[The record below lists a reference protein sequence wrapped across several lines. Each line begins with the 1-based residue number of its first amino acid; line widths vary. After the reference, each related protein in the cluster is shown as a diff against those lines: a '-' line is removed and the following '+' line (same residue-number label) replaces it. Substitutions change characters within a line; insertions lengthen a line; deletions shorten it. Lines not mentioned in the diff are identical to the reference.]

1 MLSDPQ
7 TWASLLTLTLLEVV
21 LSVDNIVV
29 IAVLVAKLP
38 PEQRARARYIGMT
51 LAIIPRV
58 IFLAFITWIIGLTE
72 PLVTVFGQGFSG
84 RDLILGIGGLF
95 LIYKATAEM
104 HESLEGDHRE
114 VSARGYASFA
124 GVITQIALIDIVF
137 SIDSVITAVGM
148 ANDIWV
154 MITAVVLAMIVLM
167 VASGPVANFVDAH
180 PTIKILALGFLLM
193 IGMALMAD
201 SVGFHVPKGYIYS
214 AMAFSMFIEAMNM
227 LYRRR
232 AGPLNPTGY
241 LPRRPP
247 PYVEPPG
254 EKKDE
259 RIANSE

>member
-58 IFLAFITWIIGLTE
+58 IFLAFISWIIGLTE
-72 PLVTVFGQGFSG
+72 PLFSVFGHGFSG

-95 LIYKATAEM
+95 LIYKATGEM
-104 HESLEGDHRE
+104 HESLEGDDKE
-114 VSARGYASFA
+114 VTAKTYSSFA

-148 ANDIWV
+148 ANEIWIMV
-154 MITAVVLAMIVLM
+154 TAVVLAMIVLM
-167 VASGPVANFVDAH
+167 VASGPVAKFVDAH
-180 PTIKILALGFLLM
+180 PTVKILALGFLLM

-201 SVGFHVPKGYIYS
+201 SVGFHLPKGYIYS
-214 AMAFSMFIEAMNM
+214 AMLFSIFIEAMNM
-227 LYRRR
+227 LHRRR
-232 AGPLNPTGY
+232 AGPLNPTRY
-241 LPRRPP
+241 LPRRPSP
-247 PYVEPPG
+247 RPG
-254 EKKDE
+254 REEETK
-259 RIANSE
+259 

>member
-38 PEQRARARYIGMT
+38 PEQRVRARYIGMT

-72 PLVTVFGQGFSG
+72 PLVTVFGHGFSG
-84 RDLILGIGGLF
+84 RDLILGLGGLF

-104 HESLEGDHRE
+104 HESLEGGDKD
-114 VSARGYASFA
+114 VAAKAYSSFA

-148 ANDIWV
+148 ANEIWI

-167 VASGPVANFVDAH
+167 VASGPVANFVDDH

-214 AMAFSMFIEAMNM
+214 AMLFSIFIEALNM

-247 PYVEPPG
+247 PIVEARE
-254 EKKDE
+254 EKKE
-259 RIANSE
+259 SH

>member
-58 IFLAFITWIIGLTE
+58 IFLAFISWIIDLTE

-84 RDLILGIGGLF
+84 RDIILGLGGLF

-104 HESLEGDHRE
+104 HESLEGGDRE
-114 VSARGYASFA
+114 VTARVYASFA

-148 ANDIWV
+148 ANEIWI

-167 VASGPVANFVDAH
+167 VASGPVAIFVDNH

-214 AMAFSMFIEAMNM
+214 AMLFSIFIEGLNM

-241 LPRRPP
+241 LPRRPSRSEDP
-247 PYVEPPG
+247 PE
-254 EKKDE
+254 EADE
-259 RIANSE
+259 

>member
-72 PLVTVFGQGFSG
+72 PLFSVFGHGFSG

-95 LIYKATAEM
+95 LIYKATGEM
-104 HESLEGDHRE
+104 HESLEGGDKE
-114 VSARGYASFA
+114 VTGKAYSSFA

-148 ANDIWV
+148 ANEIWIMV
-154 MITAVVLAMIVLM
+154 TAVILAMIVLM
-167 VASGPVANFVDAH
+167 VASGPVAKFVDNH
-180 PTIKILALGFLLM
+180 PTVKILALGFLLM

-214 AMAFSMFIEAMNM
+214 AMLFSIFIEAMNM

-232 AGPLNPTGY
+232 AGPLNPTRY
-241 LPRRPP
+241 LPRRRSPP
-247 PYVEPPG
+247 E
-254 EKKDE
+254 E
-259 RIANSE
+259 RKE

>member
-58 IFLAFITWIIGLTE
+58 IFLAFISWIIGLTE
-72 PLVTVFGQGFSG
+72 PLFSVFGHGFSG

-95 LIYKATAEM
+95 LIYKATGEM
-104 HESLEGDHRE
+104 HESLEGGDKE
-114 VSARGYASFA
+114 VTAKAYSSFA

-148 ANDIWV
+148 ANEIWIMV
-154 MITAVVLAMIVLM
+154 TAVVLAMIVLM
-167 VASGPVANFVDAH
+167 VASGPVAKFVDAH
-180 PTIKILALGFLLM
+180 PTVKILALGFLLM

-214 AMAFSMFIEAMNM
+214 AMLFSIFIEAMNM

-232 AGPLNPTGY
+232 AGPLNPTRY
-241 LPRRPP
+241 LPRRPSP
-247 PYVEPPG
+247 PIVEQR
-254 EKKDE
+254 EEQKK
-259 RIANSE
+259 

>member
-114 VSARGYASFA
+114 VSAKGYASFA

-148 ANDIWV
+148 ANEIWV

>member
-38 PEQRARARYIGMT
+38 PEQRDRARYIGMT

-58 IFLAFITWIIGLTE
+58 IFLAFISWIIDLTE

-84 RDLILGIGGLF
+84 RDLILGLGGLF

-104 HESLEGDHRE
+104 HESLEGGGNE
-114 VSARGYASFA
+114 VTAKAYSSFA
-124 GVITQIALIDIVF
+124 AVITQIALIDIVF

-148 ANDIWV
+148 ANEIWI

-167 VASGPVANFVDAH
+167 VASGPVARFVDNH

-214 AMAFSMFIEAMNM
+214 AMLFSIFIEGMNM

-247 PYVEPPG
+247 PYVERPE
-254 EKKDE
+254 EKED
-259 RIANSE
+259 RANSE

>member
-29 IAVLVAKLP
+29 IAVLVGRLP
-38 PEQRARARYIGMT
+38 PARRAQARYIGMT
-51 LAIIPRV
+51 LAILPRV
-58 IFLAFITWIIGLTE
+58 LLLAFISWIIGLNE
-72 PLVTVFGQGFSG
+72 PLFAVFDHGFSG

-95 LIYKATAEM
+95 LIYKATDEM
-104 HESLEGDHRE
+104 HESLEGGAGKE
-114 VSARGYASFA
+114 VTAKSYSSFA

-167 VASGPVANFVDAH
+167 IASGPVAKFVDKH
-180 PTIKILALGFLLM
+180 PTVKILALGFLIM

-201 SVGFHVPKGYIYS
+201 SVGFHVP
-214 AMAFSMFIEAMNM
+214 
-227 LYRRR
+227 
-232 AGPLNPTGY
+232 
-241 LPRRPP
+241 
-247 PYVEPPG
+247 
-254 EKKDE
+254 
-259 RIANSE
+259 

>member
-29 IAVLVAKLP
+29 IAVLVARLP
-38 PEQRARARYIGMT
+38 PERRVRARYIGMT
-51 LAIIPRV
+51 LAIVPRV
-58 IFLAFITWIIGLTE
+58 LLLASISWIIGLTE
-72 PLVTVFGQGFSG
+72 PLFTVFGQGFSG
-84 RDLILGIGGLF
+84 RDLVLGIGGLF
-95 LIYKATAEM
+95 LIYKATDEM
-104 HESLEGDHRE
+104 HESLEGGGKE
-114 VSARGYASFA
+114 ATARSYSSFA

-148 ANDIWV
+148 ANEIWI

-167 VASGPVANFVDAH
+167 VASGPVAKFVDNH
-180 PTIKILALGFLLM
+180 PTVKILALGFLIM

-214 AMAFSMFIEAMNM
+214 AMLFSIFIEAMNM
-227 LYRRR
+227 LYRKR
-232 AGPLNPTGY
+232 AGPLHPGGY

-247 PYVEPPG
+247 SE
-254 EKKDE
+254 E
-259 RIANSE
+259 RTD

>member
-1 MLSDPQ
+1 
-7 TWASLLTLTLLEVV
+7 LLEVV

-72 PLVTVFGQGFSG
+72 PLITVFGHGFSG
-84 RDLILGIGGLF
+84 RDLILGAGGLF
-95 LIYKATAEM
+95 LSDKATAEM
-104 HESLEGDHRE
+104 HESLEGGDKE
-114 VSARGYASFA
+114 ITAKGYASFA

-148 ANDIWV
+148 ANEIWI

-167 VASGPVANFVDAH
+167 VASGPVAKFVDNH

-214 AMAFSMFIEAMNM
+214 AMLFSIFIEGMNM

-247 PYVEPPG
+247 PYVERQE
-254 EKKDE
+254 EKEDGQ
-259 RIANSE
+259 

>member
-29 IAVLVAKLP
+29 IAVLVAKLA

-58 IFLAFITWIIGLTE
+58 IFLAFISWIIGLTE
-72 PLVTVFGQGFSG
+72 PLFSVFGHGFSG

-95 LIYKATAEM
+95 LIYKATGEM
-104 HESLEGDHRE
+104 HESLEGDDKE
-114 VSARGYASFA
+114 VSAKAYSSFA

-148 ANDIWV
+148 ANEIWIMV
-154 MITAVVLAMIVLM
+154 TAVVLAMIVLM
-167 VASGPVANFVDAH
+167 VASGPVAKFVDNH
-180 PTIKILALGFLLM
+180 PTVKILALGFLLM

-214 AMAFSMFIEAMNM
+214 AMLFSIFIEAMNM

-232 AGPLNPTGY
+232 AGPLNPTRY

-247 PYVEPPG
+247 PIVEQRE
-254 EKKDE
+254 EKE
-259 RIANSE
+259 